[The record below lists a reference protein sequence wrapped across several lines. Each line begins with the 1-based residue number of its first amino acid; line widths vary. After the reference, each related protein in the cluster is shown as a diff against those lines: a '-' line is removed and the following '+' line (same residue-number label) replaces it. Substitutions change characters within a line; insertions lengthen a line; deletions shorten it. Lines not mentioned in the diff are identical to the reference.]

1 MKKSLISILS
11 FIFLSLPAFAEYN
24 NKVHVYNPQALDG
37 DTISITLREG
47 RASVRLTGID
57 CFESKM
63 NDRVYLQMR
72 KNYLTKDE
80 ILDKGIKAKKILNE
94 IISQNSDEIWLNI
107 TGIDRTYGRLVGI
120 IYYKDTK
127 GNFVNINEIMKK
139 SGSCPVFIFKK

>member
-1 MKKSLISILS
+1 MKKFLLFVFSI
-11 FIFLSLPAFAEYN
+11 IFTLTPAVAEYN

-72 KNYLTKDE
+72 KNYLTKGE

-107 TGIDRTYGRLVGI
+107 TGIDRT
-120 IYYKDTK
+120 
-127 GNFVNINEIMKK
+127 
-139 SGSCPVFIFKK
+139 